1 MESGDLWNS
10 FISPLCRVYKWRN
23 GVKNARAYVMWQR
36 EEWSSKIRCS
46 MMIKGITHL
55 EIQFISIFDW
65 ITMARSVCECVF
77 YRANRLAFSGVHS
90 HFWCVRIEWRFGK
103 KRDSASFI
111 VSTWILNFDWAHR
124 HTVHQTFTQQQNP
137 IKIVRLHSTYSM
149 LCCVSKQVHTLSQYR
164 NFLFFICLYLF
175 VIFFFAT
182 SCHIEMPL
190 IRCDGLLMLS
200 LESHFKQLSSA
211 HSRYYSLSSGFFFC
225 FAFAVWQDT
234 QSA

>member
-1 MESGDLWNS
+1 MSVCFTGRTASHSAECIHTFGVSES
-10 FISPLCRVYKWRN
+10 N
-23 GVKNARAYVMWQR
+23 GVP
-36 EEWSSKIRCS
+36 
-46 MMIKGITHL
+46 
-55 EIQFISIFDW
+55 
-65 ITMARSVCECVF
+65 
-77 YRANRLAFSGVHS
+77 
-90 HFWCVRIEWRFGK
+90 K

-149 LCCVSKQVHTLSQYR
+149 LCYVSKQVHTLSQYR
-164 NFLFFICLYLF
+164 NFLFFYLF
-175 VIFFFAT
+175 ISFCNFFLLLHAT
-182 SCHIEMPL
+182 LKCHWFDVMV
-190 IRCDGLLMLS
+190 CFCSLS

-211 HSRYYSLSSGFFFC
+211 HSRYYSLSSRFFFS